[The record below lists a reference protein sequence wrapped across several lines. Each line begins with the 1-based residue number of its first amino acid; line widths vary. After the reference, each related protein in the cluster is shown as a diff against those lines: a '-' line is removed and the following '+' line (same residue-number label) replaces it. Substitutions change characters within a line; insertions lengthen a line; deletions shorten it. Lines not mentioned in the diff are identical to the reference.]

1 MIMPDSGRKSR
12 ATGGAER
19 QVCLAARGL
28 QLGHQSSRG
37 GEFSLACAD
46 LDLVVHEH
54 EFVVIVGPSGCGK
67 TTFLEAVAGLVP
79 VAGGALE
86 LHGKPI
92 VGPGPE
98 RSLVFQH
105 ASLFPWRTVM
115 ANVLFGPQVQGRLT
129 GAAKRRAKGLLD
141 VAGLTA
147 VAQKYPHE
155 LSGGMRQRVNLARAL
170 ATDPTLLLL
179 DEPFGALDAQNRE
192 ILQEELLRIWQA
204 DAAASR
210 KTALFVTHDVNE
222 AVLLADRVL
231 VFSPGPAHVALDL
244 AIDAPRPRNA
254 AWRRSTEFLAYGDTI
269 LAALHHLQTPTEGS
283 DDDNGV
289 NRARQRV
296 SPGDSAQPGRRAVG
310 TVQLGAPAP

>member
-1 MIMPDSGRKSR
+1 MAR
-12 ATGGAER
+12 ADAR
-19 QVCLAARGL
+19 VALAARGL
-28 QLGHQSSRG
+28 QLGHRSSRG
-37 GEFSLACAD
+37 GEFSLACVN
-46 LDLVVHEH
+46 LDLVVREH

-92 VGPGPE
+92 IGPGPE

-105 ASLFPWRTVM
+105 ASLFQWRTVL

-129 GAAKRRAKGLLD
+129 GDARRRAEGLLD
-141 VAGLTA
+141 VAGLSA
-147 VAQKYPHE
+147 VAEKYPHE

-170 ATDPTLLLL
+170 ATDPALLLL

-204 DAAASR
+204 DAAATR

-231 VFSPGPAHVALDL
+231 VFSPSPAHVALEVV
-244 AIDAPRPRNA
+244 IDAPRPRSA
-254 AWRRSTEFLAYGDTI
+254 AWRRSTEFLAYGDAI
-269 LAALHHLQTPTEGS
+269 LAALHQQQTSTGGS

-289 NRARQRV
+289 NHARQRF
-296 SPGDSAQPGRRAVG
+296 SPGNPGQPPRPTLR
-310 TVQLGAPAP
+310 TRQLGAPAP